1 MISICLVKHVQLRTF
16 LQIVIKSQC
25 QNLWKQLTQTFPR
38 EWRTWTVDR
47 YKPKF
52 GHLRWILFAPKKCD
66 QIARFLKVLGDKIF
80 NKSSQNE
87 RQLFVQFCKT
97 SHSFVKTVAATV
109 WATFGNVWATFYSN
123 VWSQWRQINKQRQT
137 KILITPVNHWPFR
150 YIGSIAFKTFWEGR
164 KRKK

>member
-1 MISICLVKHVQLRTF
+1 MM
-16 LQIVIKSQC
+16 
-25 QNLWKQLTQTFPR
+25 TQTN
-38 EWRTWTVDR
+38 
-47 YKPKF
+47 F
-52 GHLRWILFAPKKCD
+52 GLLTFFFFFTGLFNANMEAIQCD

-123 VWSQWRQINKQRQT
+123 VWSQ
-137 KILITPVNHWPFR
+137 
-150 YIGSIAFKTFWEGR
+150 
-164 KRKK
+164 